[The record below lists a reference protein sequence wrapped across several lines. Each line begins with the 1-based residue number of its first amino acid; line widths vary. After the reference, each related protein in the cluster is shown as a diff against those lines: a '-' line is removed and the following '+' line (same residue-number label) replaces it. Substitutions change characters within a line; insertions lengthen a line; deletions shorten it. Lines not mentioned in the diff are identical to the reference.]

1 MKDQIKKRPMAS
13 LVVTIKIMP
22 ESPEENLKKISK
34 SVDEKIRTF
43 AGLKDDEEIRIQEEP
58 IAFGLKALKIMFV
71 MNESQGST
79 EPLEKSLQDIKGVAS
94 VEVTDVRRT
103 IG

>member
-1 MKDQIKKRPMAS
+1 
-13 LVVTIKIMP
+13 MP
-22 ESPEENLKKISK
+22 ESPEEDLKKISK
-34 SVDEKIRTF
+34 SVNEKIRTF
-43 AGLKDDEEIRIQEEP
+43 ASLKEDEEIRIQEEP

-79 EPLEKSLQDIKGVAS
+79 EPLEKSLQEIKGVAS